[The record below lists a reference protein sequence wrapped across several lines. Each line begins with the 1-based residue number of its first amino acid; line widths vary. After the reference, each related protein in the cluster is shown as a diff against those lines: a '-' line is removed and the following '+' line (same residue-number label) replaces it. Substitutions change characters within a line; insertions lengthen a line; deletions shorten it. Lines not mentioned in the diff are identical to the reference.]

1 MIYTQIGLVLDI
13 VGVIIL
19 FEYGLPSKVKD
30 TDGYLLLGD
39 ETDSSN
45 IKRKNK
51 QVRFMAYLGLILI
64 LLGFIFQFISTIA
77 TK

>member
-39 ETDSSN
+39 ESDSNN

>member
-30 TDGYLLLGD
+30 PDGYLLLGD
-39 ETDSSN
+39 ESDSNN

-51 QVRFMAYLGLILI
+51 QVRFMAYLGLSLI